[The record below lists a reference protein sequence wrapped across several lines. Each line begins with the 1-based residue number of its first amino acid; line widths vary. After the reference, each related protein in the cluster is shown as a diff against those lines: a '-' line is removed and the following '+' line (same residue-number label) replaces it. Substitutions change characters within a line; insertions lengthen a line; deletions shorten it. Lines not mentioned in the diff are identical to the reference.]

1 MNEPPTL
8 TERETQVRRL
18 ILEGMHHKE
27 IAAELELT
35 ENAVKIHAHT
45 LYQKYGVR
53 GRVQLVAKI
62 FGVLP

>member
-8 TERETQVRRL
+8 TERETQV
-18 ILEGMHHKE
+18 HHKE